1 MASKYATRQRAAV
14 LSYMQNKGESYSS
27 ASEIRKGLAEA
38 GENMGLTTIY
48 RHLKNLEDEGLVV
61 SNKLEGVSWTSYRA
75 SNREDKGEFSD
86 EDKVGTSFYLQCEDC
101 GKVVNF
107 QCHEIGHLYK
117 HLEKD
122 HQFSVNPDKTIFY
135 GHCGCKH

>member
-14 LSYMQNKGESYSS
+14 LSYMQNKGEAYSS

-38 GENMGLTTIY
+38 GEKMGLTTIY

-75 SNREDKGEFSD
+75 SGRSGNSVSHGDSSEES
-86 EDKVGTSFYLQCEDC
+86 SFYLQCEDC
-101 GKVVNF
+101 GKMVHF
-107 QCHEIGHLYK
+107 QCHEIDHLYQ
-117 HLEKD
+117 HLKSD

>member
-14 LSYMQNKGESYSS
+14 LSYMQNKGEAYSS
-27 ASEIRKGLAEA
+27 ASEIRQGLAEA

-48 RHLKNLEDEGLVV
+48 RHLKNLEEEGLVV

-75 SNREDKGEFSD
+75 SRRGANQETHHEDSTES
-86 EDKVGTSFYLQCEDC
+86 SFYLQCEDC
-101 GKVVNF
+101 GKVVSF
-107 QCHEIGHLYK
+107 QCHEIGHLYQ
-117 HLEKD
+117 HLKSD
-122 HQFSVNPDKTIFY
+122 HQFSVDPDKTIFY